1 MIQMLCVG
9 PGAGWRRR
17 VRLWWLTSSSTLG
30 CWRRWWAPA
39 SSCFTW
45 SSGRSG
51 TGTSGGGTAWPSS
64 ASGGSAVCSVPPGFS
79 LSFLLNP
86 QKPSSSSSA
95 SLTRYKVSFWEVSPF
110 LFRRTG
116 RAEGQHIVYVVE
128 ISWADIDLSP
138 SVPAVG
144 LFINSC
150 CLTPQH
156 SAESLKNLL
165 LYVIYPRFNIL
176 TVNWVNCK
184 W

>member
-17 VRLWWLTSSSTLG
+17 IRLWWLTSSSTLG
-30 CWRRWWAPA
+30 CWRRWRAPA

-95 SLTRYKVSFWEVSPF
+95 SLTRYKVSFWAVSPF
-110 LFRRTG
+110 LSPHWPSRRAAHCLCG
-116 RAEGQHIVYVVE
+116 RDFLSRYWSQSQCSCHGVVYKLLLFNSSTF
-128 ISWADIDLSP
+128 SWEFKKSP
-138 SVPAVG
+138 S
-144 LFINSC
+144 
-150 CLTPQH
+150 
-156 SAESLKNLL
+156 
-165 LYVIYPRFNIL
+165 LYHLSKI
-176 TVNWVNCK
+176 
-184 W
+184 